1 MLKKLLTVFM
11 AIVISVCCMS
21 SIVSAAEIRAEISP
35 MATYAKE
42 ARSELTKT
50 GTTAKCYS
58 YAFGTNSVTSIVINQ
73 TLQKKTSSGTWQF
86 VAHWNETDNSYIGSA
101 TNYQYNLSSGTYR
114 VKSQFTFM
122 TSSGFEQITVYSTEK

>member
-11 AIVISVCCMS
+11 VLVISVCCIS
-21 SIVSAAEIRAEISP
+21 STVSAAEIRDEISP

-42 ARSELTKT
+42 ACSELTKT

-58 YAFGTNSVTSIVINQ
+58 YAFGSNSVTSIVINQ

-86 VAHWNETDNSYIGSA
+86 VAHWNGTVTGNEGSV

-114 VKSQFTFM
+114 LKSDFTFL
-122 TSSGFEQITVYSTEK
+122 TSSGFEQITVYSSEK